1 MLANDE
7 NLKNNVINEININI
21 KVTKISM
28 KYSAKNFFN
37 YATLPLSY
45 VTPVYTKKTSHAGKK
60 KEGRKRKKLYKQ
72 SLSSPFRDVH
82 YKKLPYS
89 IIQ

>member
-45 VTPVYTKKTSHAGKK
+45 ITPVYTKKTSHAGKK
-60 KEGRKRKKLYKQ
+60 KRRKETKK
-72 SLSSPFRDVH
+72 
-82 YKKLPYS
+82 
-89 IIQ
+89 II